1 MSLWTTGRVCRA
13 DPDGEA
19 GSAACPDAGVP
30 GGGAGLDDHAGPD
43 RPRGVC
49 WNATGYVVR
58 VALSGTEA
66 LARAAE
72 LTTDVVLVDL
82 DLDGESGFDVGVELA
97 RSVSC
102 VIILISTHALDD
114 VQELVAG
121 SPARGFLPKSALSA
135 RAIRE
140 LLGGDGEALPT

>member
-1 MSLWTTGRVCRA
+1 MSMRCLLVDDSIRFLEAARSLLER
-13 DPDGEA
+13 DGI
-19 GSAACPDAGVP
+19 P
-30 GGGAGLDDHAGPD
+30 
-43 RPRGVC
+43 
-49 WNATGYVVR
+49 VVG

-72 LTTDVVLVDL
+72 LTPDVVLVDL
-82 DLDGESGFDVGVELA
+82 DLDGESGFDVAVELA

-102 VIILISTHALDD
+102 VIILISTHTLDD
-114 VQELVAG
+114 FEELVAG

-140 LLGGDGEALPT
+140 LLSGDGKAPPA

>member
-1 MSLWTTGRVCRA
+1 MSLWTTGKVCRA
-13 DPDGEA
+13 DPDGRA
-19 GSAACPDAGVP
+19 GSAASPGAGVP
-30 GGGAGLDDHAGPD
+30 G
-43 RPRGVC
+43 RGC
-49 WNATGYVVR
+49 F
-58 VALSGTEA
+58 SQ
-66 LARAAE
+66 
-72 LTTDVVLVDL
+72 VDL
-82 DLDGESGFDVGVELA
+82 DLDGESGFDVAVELA

-140 LLGGDGEALPT
+140 LLGGDGEAPPA

>member
-1 MSLWTTGRVCRA
+1 MSMRCLLVDDSIRFLEAARSLLER
-13 DPDGEA
+13 DGI
-19 GSAACPDAGVP
+19 P
-30 GGGAGLDDHAGPD
+30 
-43 RPRGVC
+43 
-49 WNATGYVVR
+49 VVG

-72 LTTDVVLVDL
+72 LTPDVVLVDL
-82 DLDGESGFDVGVELA
+82 DLDGESGFDVAVELA

-114 VQELVAG
+114 VQELVAD

-140 LLGGDGEALPT
+140 LLSGDGKAPPA